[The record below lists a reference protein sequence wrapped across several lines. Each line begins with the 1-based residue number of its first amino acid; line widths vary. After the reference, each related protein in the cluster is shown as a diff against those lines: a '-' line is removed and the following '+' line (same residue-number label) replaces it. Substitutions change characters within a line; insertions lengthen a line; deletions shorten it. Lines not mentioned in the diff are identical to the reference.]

1 MRIRPTTDDT
11 IRATAR
17 AGSGDSTA
25 AMVAI
30 SEPIIEKKTVVIAVT
45 MAKGP
50 FGKSPPWSRHICKVP

>member
-30 SEPIIEKKTVVIAVT
+30 SEPIIEKKTVVTAVT
-45 MAKGP
+45 MARGP
-50 FGKSPPWSRHICKVP
+50 LGKSPPWALHITNVL